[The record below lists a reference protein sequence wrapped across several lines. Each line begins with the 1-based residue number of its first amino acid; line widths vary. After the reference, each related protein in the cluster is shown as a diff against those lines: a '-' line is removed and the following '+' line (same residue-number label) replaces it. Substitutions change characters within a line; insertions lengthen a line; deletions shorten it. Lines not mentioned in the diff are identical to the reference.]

1 MPRAAISKPKKSKI
15 SAGVEPAIHVA
26 ETIPEITIRNE
37 IIVPDMIVAPA
48 ESSPLLTKAKR
59 TPKAKGKQAPIVAV
73 VSANG
78 EIQGTFTPEPRR
90 PLIAHLPFRTSEVQF
105 QDGPLM
111 YDPRPPGVPEPYEAD
126 DLYTSNAELIEQP
139 QEAKKEYLPPAV
151 TETPVSQGQTTAVAQ
166 VKEETKAFRTIDVML
181 EYKVANETRTL
192 PESVEAACFWCAGCF
207 EGRPVVIPSLEER
220 GVYKVYGNFCTL
232 SCSLSYL
239 LTEQVDP
246 QVRWERQA
254 LLNRMYKQTSAIH
267 PAPPRESLSLFG
279 GSLSHDQYRAIIE
292 KKVLRIDS
300 HLPPVISILAT
311 LDTKPIDFYET
322 SLRNTSVNATL
333 GGTVE
338 LMKNSEPGLRL
349 KRSKPLKDK
358 ESTLDAVMN
367 LSVKIRS

>member
-1 MPRAAISKPKKSKI
+1 MPRAAISKPRKSKGA
-15 SAGVEPAIHVA
+15 SLVEPVQEIKVS
-26 ETIPEITIRNE
+26 ETIPEITTRNE
-37 IIVPDMIVAPA
+37 IIIDEPA
-48 ESSPLLTKAKR
+48 PLLVTKTKR
-59 TPKAKGKQAPIVAV
+59 TPKAKGKQAQIVAV

-139 QEAKKEYLPPAV
+139 QELKKEYLPAAV
-151 TETPVSQGQTTAVAQ
+151 SENIQAAPVQGQSNVLVQA
-166 VKEETKAFRTIDVML
+166 KEEIKAFRTIDVML

-207 EGRPVVIPSLEER
+207 DGRPVVIPSLEER
-220 GVYKVYGNFCTL
+220 GIYKVYGNFCTL
-232 SCSLSYL
+232 SCALSFL

-254 LLNRMYKQTSAIH
+254 LLNRMYKQVSAIH

-279 GSLSHDQYRAIIE
+279 GTLTHDQYRAIIE

-367 LSVKIRS
+367 LSVKVRI

>member
-1 MPRAAISKPKKSKI
+1 
-15 SAGVEPAIHVA
+15 
-26 ETIPEITIRNE
+26 
-37 IIVPDMIVAPA
+37 
-48 ESSPLLTKAKR
+48 
-59 TPKAKGKQAPIVAV
+59 
-73 VSANG
+73 
-78 EIQGTFTPEPRR
+78 
-90 PLIAHLPFRTSEVQF
+90 
-105 QDGPLM
+105 M

-139 QEAKKEYLPPAV
+139 QEAKKEYLPPSV
-151 TETPVSQGQTTAVAQ
+151 TETPIVQGQSQAQIQ

-232 SCSLSYL
+232 SCALSYL

-279 GSLSHDQYRAIIE
+279 GTLSHDEYRAIIE

-367 LSVKIRS
+367 LSVRVRS